1 MSKLNPDFADRQKT
15 SAEAKKAL
23 LEKMRA
29 NAPSNRP
36 GFLERQAERAAVA
49 EAREKR
55 QAERAAQKAIEAEQ
69 RAKEE
74 EANRVIREQE
84 AEAARQA
91 AELEKNRAAIE
102 LAELR
107 AAQKA
112 NRDAKY
118 AARQARR
125 DQRGSKK

>member
-1 MSKLNPDFADRQKT
+1 MSKFSPDFTDRQKA
-15 SAEAKKAL
+15 SAEAKKVL
-23 LEKMRA
+23 LDKMRA
-29 NAPSNRP
+29 NAPQNRP

-49 EAREKR
+49 EARDKR
-55 QAERAAQKAIEAEQ
+55 QAEREVKKAAEAEQ
-69 RAKEE
+69 RAKEAAAAKLAK
-74 EANRVIREQE
+74 EAE
-84 AEAARQA
+84 AEAARVA

-107 AAQKA
+107 SQQKA

-125 DQRGSKK
+125 DQRGAKK